1 MLVFRGSSLE
11 YVHRA
16 KWVSVREFGS
26 LRNDGNFHKWEATLL
41 SGI

>member
-1 MLVFRGSSLE
+1 M

-26 LRNDGNFHKWEATLL
+26 LRIDGNFHKWEATLL